1 MIVPT
6 YLKHSKGGKPIGKP
20 VIDFVFQ
27 FNTAMNTLPVDDT
40 INYELDWVSTKRVK
54 KTVKEV
60 YHAIKVQSASYSS
73 SKNTVTLATLAQK
86 TTFRDGGQLTVIA
99 TAPNG
104 VESVAD
110 VFLDGNDEGVAG
122 DDGIFTITANA
133 NHITRG

>member
-6 YLKHSKGGKPIGKP
+6 YLKHSKRGKPIGNP

-40 INYELDWVSTKRVK
+40 NNYELDWVSTKRVK
-54 KTVKEV
+54 KTVKDV
-60 YHAIKVQSASYSS
+60 YHAIKVQSAVYSS
-73 SKNTVTLATLAQK
+73 STNTVTLATLAQK
-86 TTFRDGGQLTVIA
+86 TIFRDGGRLTVIA

-104 VESVAD
+104 VESVTD
-110 VFLDGNDEGVAG
+110 VYLDGNNEGVAG

-133 NHITRG
+133 NRITRG

>member
-1 MIVPT
+1 M
-6 YLKHSKGGKPIGKP
+6 
-20 VIDFVFQ
+20 
-27 FNTAMNTLPVDDT
+27 
-40 INYELDWVSTKRVK
+40 STERVK
-54 KTVKEV
+54 KTVKDV

-73 SKNTVTLATLAQK
+73 SKYTVTLATLAQN

-122 DDGIFTITANA
+122 DDGTFTISADANR
-133 NHITRG
+133 ITHG